1 MTTTMHLVFDW
12 DGTIAK
18 KEVAEE
24 ASLRRGNSLGI
35 HFKPDQLRELQ
46 KTHGHYEIN
55 KDAIR
60 KYTGITD
67 DRLLTM
73 VMTNLFQLHYLG
85 VVNEW
90 RENIFYE
97 NMLKVLQRLKKQH
110 SLRYSIATTLRQDIV
125 EPALQVLGIT
135 FLDRVYGNTPDLRYS
150 KLDLVKQALNDC
162 GDVHLV
168 IGDRLDDL
176 QAGKE
181 VAAKTAYA
189 TWGHGTEDVAG
200 MADFV
205 LERPEDL
212 TMVMEK
218 LRKH

>member
-1 MTTTMHLVFDW
+1 MHLVFDW

-24 ASLRRGNSLGI
+24 ASLRRGDSLGI

-60 KYTGITD
+60 RYTGITND
-67 DRLLTM
+67 YLLTTI
-73 VMTNLFQLHYLG
+73 MTNLFQLHYLG

-90 RENIFYE
+90 KEKVFYE
-97 NMLKVLQRLKKQH
+97 NMLDVLQQLKEQH
-110 SLRYSIATTLRQDIV
+110 PLRYSIATTLRQDIV

-135 FLDRVYGNTPDLRYS
+135 LFDRVYGNTPDLRYS
-150 KLDLVKQALNDC
+150 KLELVKQALHDC

-181 VAAKTAYA
+181 VGAKTAYA
-189 TWGHGTEDVAG
+189 SWGHGTDDVAG
-200 MADFV
+200 IADFV
-205 LERPEDL
+205 LERPLDIIAIL
-212 TMVMEK
+212 K
-218 LRKH
+218 DINN

>member
-1 MTTTMHLVFDW
+1 MTISMHLVFDW

-24 ASLRRGNSLGI
+24 ASLRRGDSLGI

-60 KYTGITD
+60 KYTGMTD
-67 DRLLTM
+67 DRLLTT

-90 RENIFYE
+90 REKIFYE
-97 NMLKVLQRLKKQH
+97 DMLLVLQQLKKQH

-135 FLDRVYGNTPDLRYS
+135 LFDRVYGNTPDLRYS
-150 KLDLVKQALNDC
+150 KLDLVKQALQDC

-168 IGDRLDDL
+168 VGDRLDDL
-176 QAGKE
+176 QAGRQVK
-181 VAAKTAYA
+181 AQTAYA
-189 TWGHGTEDVAG
+189 SWGHGTEDVAG

-212 TMVMEK
+212 MIVLKK
-218 LRKH
+218 LTER

>member
-1 MTTTMHLVFDW
+1 MHFVFDW

-24 ASLRRGNSLGI
+24 ASLRRGDSLGI
-35 HFKPDQLRELQ
+35 HFQPDQLRELQ

-55 KDAIR
+55 KNAIR
-60 KYTGITD
+60 KYTGVTND
-67 DRLLTM
+67 YLLTTI
-73 VMTNLFQLHYLG
+73 MTNLFQLHYLG

-90 RENIFYE
+90 KEKVFYE
-97 NMLKVLQRLKKQH
+97 DMLDVLRRLKEQH
-110 SLRYSIATTLRQDIV
+110 PLRYSIATTLRQDIV
-125 EPALQVLGIT
+125 GPALEVLGVT
-135 FLDRVYGNTPDLRYS
+135 LFDRVYGNTPDLCYT
-150 KLDLVKQALNDC
+150 KHDLVQQALHDC

-168 IGDRLDDL
+168 VGDRLDDL

-181 VAAKTAYA
+181 VGAKTAYA

-200 MADFV
+200 VADFV

-212 TMVMEK
+212 LAVLKQLKE
-218 LRKH
+218 R